1 VWRVAARPDPGPA
14 RRFAV
19 KMTRMTDDDM
29 QPVFGRVLTAMVTP
43 FTADG
48 SEVDYAQVARLA
60 AHLVD
65 DLGNDGLVV
74 NGTTGESPTTTD
86 LEKQRVLDAVVT
98 AVGDR
103 ASVVAGVGTFSTRHS
118 IELARQAADVG
129 VDGLLVVTPYYS
141 RPPADALED
150 HFVAVADAT
159 DLPVMLYDI
168 PHRAGIAIPE
178 DMLIRLDAH
187 PRIRAVKDAKGSIVS
202 SSIVLARTNLAYYA
216 GDDAFLL
223 PLLSVGG
230 VGVVGTSSHFTAAAA
245 RRIIDLYLAGRVEEA
260 VEANREALPAFQ
272 GIFATQGCM
281 MVKAVLAE
289 RGFDAGPCRA
299 PMGVPDPEVVTRYA
313 TLLENLGF
321 HA

>member
-1 VWRVAARPDPGPA
+1 
-14 RRFAV
+14 
-19 KMTRMTDDDM
+19 MTDDDM

-86 LEKQRVLDAVVT
+86 KEKRAVLDAVVT

-103 ASVVAGVGTFSTRHS
+103 ASVIAGVGTFSTAHS
-118 IELARQAADVG
+118 IELAEQAASVG

-141 RPPADALED
+141 RPPQDALEA
-150 HFVAVADAT
+150 HFVAVADST

-187 PRIRAVKDAKGSIVS
+187 PRIRAVKDAKGNVVS
-202 SSIVLARTNLAYYA
+202 SSTVLSRTNLAYYA

-223 PLLSVGG
+223 PLLAVGG
-230 VGVVGTSSHFTAAAA
+230 AGVVGTSSHFTAPAM
-245 RRIIDLYLAGRVEEA
+245 REIIEHFLAGRVDEA
-260 VEANREALPAFQ
+260 IQANRNALPAFQ
-272 GIFATQGCM
+272 GVFATQGCM
-281 MVKAVLAE
+281 MVKAALEA

-299 PMGVPDPEVVTRYA
+299 PMGRVADDVLRRYT
-313 TLLENLGF
+313 TLLTDLGF
-321 HA
+321 GA

>member
-1 VWRVAARPDPGPA
+1 
-14 RRFAV
+14 
-19 KMTRMTDDDM
+19 MTHDDM
-29 QPVFGRVLTAMVTP
+29 QPLFGRVLTAMVTP

-65 DLGNDGLVV
+65 DLGNDGLVI

-86 LEKQRVLDAVVT
+86 KEKRAVLDAVVT

-103 ASVVAGVGTFSTRHS
+103 ASVIAGVGTFSTHHS
-118 IELARQAADVG
+118 VELARQAASVG

-141 RPPADALED
+141 RPPEDALED
-150 HFVAVADAT
+150 HFVTVADAT

-168 PHRAGIAIPE
+168 PHRSGLPIPE

-187 PRIRAVKDAKGSIVS
+187 PQIRAVKDAKGAIVS
-202 SSIVLARTNLAYYA
+202 SATVLSRTNLAYYA

-223 PLLSVGG
+223 PLLAVGG
-230 VGVVGTSSHFTAAAA
+230 VGVVGTSSHFTAQAM
-245 RRIIDLYLAGRVEEA
+245 REIIEHFLAGRVEEA
-260 VEANREALPAFQ
+260 IQANRYALPAFQ
-272 GIFATQGCM
+272 GVFETQGCM
-281 MVKAVLAE
+281 MVKAALAA

-299 PMGVPDPEVVTRYA
+299 PMGRVADDVLGRYT
-313 TLLENLGF
+313 TLLTDLGF
-321 HA
+321 EA

>member
-1 VWRVAARPDPGPA
+1 
-14 RRFAV
+14 
-19 KMTRMTDDDM
+19 MTDDDM

-86 LEKQRVLDAVVT
+86 KEKRAVLDAVVT

-103 ASVVAGVGTFSTRHS
+103 ASIIAGVGTFSTAHS
-118 IELARQAADVG
+118 IELAEQAASVG

-141 RPPADALED
+141 RPPEDALEA
-150 HFVAVADAT
+150 HFVAVADST

-187 PRIRAVKDAKGSIVS
+187 PRIRAVKDAKGNVVS
-202 SSIVLARTNLAYYA
+202 SSTVLSRTNLAYYA

-223 PLLSVGG
+223 PLLAVGG
-230 VGVVGTSSHFTAAAA
+230 AGVVGTSSHFTAPAM
-245 RRIIDLYLAGRVEEA
+245 REIIEHFLAGRVDEA
-260 VEANREALPAFQ
+260 IQANRNALPAFQ
-272 GIFATQGCM
+272 GVFATQGCM
-281 MVKAVLAE
+281 MVKAALEA

-299 PMGVPDPEVVTRYA
+299 PMGRVADEVLRRYT
-313 TLLENLGF
+313 TLLADLGF
-321 HA
+321 

>member
-1 VWRVAARPDPGPA
+1 
-14 RRFAV
+14 
-19 KMTRMTDDDM
+19 MTDDDM

-48 SEVDYAQVARLA
+48 KEVDYAQVARLA

-86 LEKQRVLDAVVT
+86 KEKRAVLDAVVT

-103 ASVVAGVGTFSTRHS
+103 ASVIAGVGTFSTAHS
-118 IELARQAADVG
+118 VELAQQAASVG

-141 RPPADALED
+141 RPPEDALED
-150 HFVAVADAT
+150 HFVAVADST

-168 PHRAGIAIPE
+168 PHRAGIPIPE

-187 PRIRAVKDAKGSIVS
+187 PRIRAVKDAKGNVVS
-202 SSIVLARTNLAYYA
+202 SSTVLSRTNLAYYA

-223 PLLSVGG
+223 PLLAVGG
-230 VGVVGTSSHFTAAAA
+230 AGVVGTSSHFTAPAM
-245 RRIIDLYLAGRVEEA
+245 REIIEHFLAGRVDEA
-260 VEANREALPAFQ
+260 IQANRNALPAFQ
-272 GIFATQGCM
+272 GVFATQGCM
-281 MVKAVLAE
+281 MVKAALEA

-299 PMGVPDPEVVTRYA
+299 PMGRVADEVLRRYT
-313 TLLENLGF
+313 TLLADLGF
-321 HA
+321 

>member
-1 VWRVAARPDPGPA
+1 
-14 RRFAV
+14 
-19 KMTRMTDDDM
+19 MTDDDM

-86 LEKQRVLDAVVT
+86 KEKRAVLDAVVT

-103 ASVVAGVGTFSTRHS
+103 ASVIAGVGTFSTAHS
-118 IELARQAADVG
+118 IELAEQAASVG

-141 RPPADALED
+141 RPPEDALEA
-150 HFVAVADAT
+150 HFVAVADST

-187 PRIRAVKDAKGSIVS
+187 PRIRAVKDAKGNVVS
-202 SSIVLARTNLAYYA
+202 SSTVLSRTNLAYYA

-223 PLLSVGG
+223 PLLAVGG
-230 VGVVGTSSHFTAAAA
+230 AGVVGTSSHFTAPAM
-245 RRIIDLYLAGRVEEA
+245 REIIEHFLAGRVDEA
-260 VEANREALPAFQ
+260 IQANRNALPAFQ
-272 GIFATQGCM
+272 GVFATQGCM
-281 MVKAVLAE
+281 MVKAALEA

-299 PMGVPDPEVVTRYA
+299 PMGRVADDVLRRYT
-313 TLLENLGF
+313 TLLTDLGF
-321 HA
+321 GA

>member
-1 VWRVAARPDPGPA
+1 
-14 RRFAV
+14 
-19 KMTRMTDDDM
+19 MTDDDM

-86 LEKQRVLDAVVT
+86 KEKRAVLDAVVT

-103 ASVVAGVGTFSTRHS
+103 ASIIAGVGTFSTAHS
-118 IELARQAADVG
+118 IELAEQAASVG

-141 RPPADALED
+141 RPPEDALEA
-150 HFVAVADAT
+150 HFVAVADST

-187 PRIRAVKDAKGSIVS
+187 PRIRAVKDAKGNVVS
-202 SSIVLARTNLAYYA
+202 SSTVLSRTNLAYYA

-223 PLLSVGG
+223 PLLAVGG
-230 VGVVGTSSHFTAAAA
+230 AGVVGTSSHFTAPAM
-245 RRIIDLYLAGRVEEA
+245 REIIEHFLAGRVDEA
-260 VEANREALPAFQ
+260 IQANRNALPAFQ
-272 GIFATQGCM
+272 GVFATQGCM
-281 MVKAVLAE
+281 MVKAALEA

-299 PMGVPDPEVVTRYA
+299 PMGRVADDVLRRYT
-313 TLLENLGF
+313 TLLTELGF
-321 HA
+321 GA

>member
-1 VWRVAARPDPGPA
+1 
-14 RRFAV
+14 
-19 KMTRMTDDDM
+19 M
-29 QPVFGRVLTAMVTP
+29 QPLFGRVLTAMVTP

-65 DLGNDGLVV
+65 DLGNDGLVI

-86 LEKQRVLDAVVT
+86 KEKRAVLDAVVT

-103 ASVVAGVGTFSTRHS
+103 ASVIAGVGTFSTDHS
-118 IELARQAADVG
+118 VELARQAASVG

-141 RPPADALED
+141 RPPEDALED
-150 HFVAVADAT
+150 HFVTVADAT

-168 PHRAGIAIPE
+168 PHRSGLPIPE

-187 PRIRAVKDAKGSIVS
+187 PQIRAVKDAKGAIVS
-202 SSIVLARTNLAYYA
+202 SATVLSRTNLAYYA

-223 PLLSVGG
+223 PLLAVGG
-230 VGVVGTSSHFTAAAA
+230 VGVVGTSSHFTALAM
-245 RRIIDLYLAGRVEEA
+245 REIIEHFLAGRVEEA
-260 VEANREALPAFQ
+260 IQANRYALPAFQ
-272 GIFATQGCM
+272 GVFATQGCM
-281 MVKAVLAE
+281 MVKAALAA

-299 PMGVPDPEVVTRYA
+299 PMGRVADDMLGRYT
-313 TLLENLGF
+313 TLLTDLGF
-321 HA
+321 EA

>member
-1 VWRVAARPDPGPA
+1 
-14 RRFAV
+14 
-19 KMTRMTDDDM
+19 MTDDDM

-86 LEKQRVLDAVVT
+86 KEKRAVLDAVVT

-103 ASVVAGVGTFSTRHS
+103 ASVIAGVGTFSTAHS
-118 IELARQAADVG
+118 IELAEQAASVG

-141 RPPADALED
+141 RPPEDALED
-150 HFVAVADAT
+150 HFVAVADST

-187 PRIRAVKDAKGSIVS
+187 PRIRAVKDAKGNVVS
-202 SSIVLARTNLAYYA
+202 SSTVLSRTNLAYYA

-223 PLLSVGG
+223 PLLAVGG
-230 VGVVGTSSHFTAAAA
+230 AGVVGTSSHFTAPAM
-245 RRIIDLYLAGRVEEA
+245 REIIEHFLAGRVDEA
-260 VEANREALPAFQ
+260 IQANRNALPAFQ
-272 GIFATQGCM
+272 GVFATQGCM
-281 MVKAVLAE
+281 MVKAALEA

-299 PMGVPDPEVVTRYA
+299 PMGRVADEVLRRYT
-313 TLLENLGF
+313 TLLADLGF
-321 HA
+321 

>member
-1 VWRVAARPDPGPA
+1 
-14 RRFAV
+14 
-19 KMTRMTDDDM
+19 MTDHDT

-48 SEVDYAQVARLA
+48 KEVDYAQVARLA

-86 LEKQRVLDAVVT
+86 KEKRAVLDAVVT

-103 ASVVAGVGTFSTRHS
+103 ASIIAGVGTFSTAHS
-118 IELARQAADVG
+118 VELAQQAASVG

-141 RPPADALED
+141 RPPEDALED
-150 HFVAVADAT
+150 HFVAVADST

-168 PHRAGIAIPE
+168 PHRAGIPIPE

-187 PRIRAVKDAKGSIVS
+187 PRIRAVKDAKGNVVS
-202 SSIVLARTNLAYYA
+202 SSTVLSRTNLAYYA

-223 PLLSVGG
+223 PLLAVGG
-230 VGVVGTSSHFTAAAA
+230 AGVVGTSSHFTAPAM
-245 RRIIDLYLAGRVEEA
+245 REIIEHFLAGRVDEA
-260 VEANREALPAFQ
+260 IQANRNALPAFQ
-272 GIFATQGCM
+272 GVFATQGCM
-281 MVKAVLAE
+281 MVKAALEA

-299 PMGVPDPEVVTRYA
+299 PMGRVADEVLRRYT
-313 TLLENLGF
+313 TLLADLGF
-321 HA
+321 